1 MKLLSLIFTLLITVT
16 LSAQEIKLK
25 KEIVYVGDAPTFS
38 FAKKAMGN
46 ELYVYKL
53 NTKEEL
59 VNLIVDDNNTESKV
73 DDSKK
78 ITFTKQNVTIIS
90 KDFRGRNYEFLL
102 TMLLDAKVINLNGE
116 INTDNLIKFK
126 QKYDA
131 GNINRSEERRVGKEC
146 A

>member
-131 GNINRSEERRVGKEC
+131 GNINHINKY
-146 A
+146 